1 MNLIG
6 ATVDMRKLPFT
17 SKWESLGFKNFSL
30 YSNKYVTSNVN
41 DSGLTLFVKGANG
54 NAMLPGD
61 CKYTIAEGET
71 NEAVEKMGAKNRD
84 LCLVIPHHGGKAGKC
99 VTYNVPEAKAIE
111 GIVSVG
117 ENNGYGHPNDEVMKQ
132 IKTYVPKVRMTMD
145 CGDIDVWL

>member
-1 MNLIG
+1 
-6 ATVDMRKLPFT
+6 
-17 SKWESLGFKNFSL
+17 
-30 YSNKYVTSNVN
+30 VN

-71 NEAVEKMGAKNRD
+71 NEAIEKMGAKNRD

-132 IKTYVPKVRMTMD
+132 IKTSVPKVRMIEMVVATTDMRN
-145 CGDIDVWL
+145 CLRLASPLPVFRLLGVCNLIFI